1 MLHNVTLRD
10 KALDS
15 AYSRII
21 NTFQPFTYLTRYIC
35 LSQGCHRESC
45 KFLHMT
51 KEQEDYIRDNGNAPP
66 GMSEYEAD
74 KLMGLVS
81 HNHRMLHYLSADVEP
96 FQVLLDCL

>member
-1 MLHNVTLRD
+1 
-10 KALDS
+10 
-15 AYSRII
+15 
-21 NTFQPFTYLTRYIC
+21 
-35 LSQGCHRESC
+35 
-45 KFLHMT
+45 MT

-96 FQVLLDCL
+96 FQVLLECL